1 MPLASTTA
9 PFMPGAA
16 MLRVLSIVHVRADF
30 WETEPHALVSFLVFF
45 WFWRGSLHRAGTPDE
60 I

>member
-1 MPLASTTA
+1 MLLASTIA

-30 WETEPHALVSFLVFF
+30 GETEPHALVS
-45 WFWRGSLHRAGTPDE
+45 
-60 I
+60 